1 MYNRLW
7 VFRSKIPYIEN
18 TTYFIKKRPGRNTA
32 GIKLK
37 PSFKTFQNKR
47 LSEKKL
53 LGKLHDIKE

>member
-18 TTYFIKKRPGRNTA
+18 TTYFIKKRSA
-32 GIKLK
+32 LHLK

>member
-18 TTYFIKKRPGRNTA
+18 TTYFIKKRSA
-32 GIKLK
+32 LHLK
-37 PSFKTFQNKR
+37 PSFKTFQFFQNKDS
-47 LSEKKL
+47 SEKKL

>member
-18 TTYFIKKRPGRNTA
+18 TTYFIKKQP

-37 PSFKTFQNKR
+37 PSFKTFQSFQNKDS
-47 LSEKKL
+47 SEKKL